1 MIPEATDLSVDS
13 VCVRTA
19 GHRPTSHGAG
29 MRDGMTLQTHKAR
42 SAANPV
48 GSTRDDLV
56 DLTAVSDLPV
66 STPDRFW
73 RVAAV
78 LSVSLL
84 LALNVIV
91 SRTAIAPRTPW
102 DEIGPLQMARVLAG
116 HGPVAQ
122 MSGAGYFP
130 GWGILLTPIWW
141 FTQDPETVYSV
152 AIGVVV
158 VLAMVTVLPLTQL
171 GRHLGLPTAQAVTA
185 AALTLSIPART
196 VNADY
201 VLSENLLALLVACSA
216 LTALQL
222 WKRPHAWR
230 LVLFI
235 LVITAAYLTHTRA
248 LSLVL
253 AAGVWL
259 LLFALRDWR
268 ITTGGIALLAGGYWL
283 VNLLVQEITV
293 PLLLSGFGQGD
304 LLVDK
309 LKNLSP
315 GPFLR
320 VAFTQAWGQFAG
332 SFGVIALG
340 IFVLGVLT
348 WREVRSLRV
357 GPHGFVA
364 GMLFIAFVV
373 SVIAWSNEGPQE
385 RFDAQVYT
393 RYIDPFA
400 VLPMFLG
407 VAVILRVPV
416 RLIPISSAALIVIDT
431 AVVYFRVAPW
441 ANTWGTMH
449 GPANSAAILAWAP
462 LRPAEEFPHPL
473 IPAPGNENSL
483 WFWASLCLVAGA
495 IAIVALRSRPRVM
508 AVLMIASFS
517 VLSLYANPSQQRD
530 FPEQFETALESAET
544 ASGRQVGT
552 LSVDVDQECAGPAL
566 TPAQVLN
573 WSGYWLSP
581 RDVETIDPRRGESY
595 DSEIVI
601 ACGDWP
607 RGQELGA
614 VPISGSGYYTYKVW
628 VLPGDLQDELDE
640 AGLLVE

>member
-1 MIPEATDLSVDS
+1 M
-13 VCVRTA
+13 
-19 GHRPTSHGAG
+19 SHGAG
-29 MRDGMTLQTHKAR
+29 MRDGKTMQTHRAR
-42 SAANPV
+42 SGA
-48 GSTRDDLV
+48 
-56 DLTAVSDLPV
+56 TAVASERNNVVGLGAISEQSV
-66 STPDRFW
+66 SPPDRFW
-73 RVAAV
+73 RIAAV
-78 LSVSLL
+78 ISVSLL
-84 LALNVIV
+84 LTLNIIV
-91 SRTAIAPRTPW
+91 SRTAVAPRTPW

-130 GWGILLTPIWW
+130 GWGILLAPIWW
-141 FTQDPETVYSV
+141 FTQDPATVYSI

-158 VLAMVTVLPLTQL
+158 ALAMVTVLPLAQL
-171 GRHLGLPTAQAVTA
+171 GRLLGLPTAQAVTA

-268 ITTGGIALLAGGYWL
+268 ITAGGIALLAGGYWL
-283 VNLLVQEITV
+283 VKLLVQEITV

-320 VAFTQAWGQFAG
+320 VTFTQAWGQFAG

-340 IFVLGVLT
+340 VVVLGVLT

-373 SVIAWSNEGPQE
+373 SVVAWSNEGPQE

-407 VAVILRVPV
+407 VAAILRVPA
-416 RLIPISSAALIVIDT
+416 RWIPITSAALIILDT
-431 AVVYFRVAPW
+431 AVVCLRVAPW

-462 LRPAEEFPHPL
+462 LRPAEEFAHPL
-473 IPAPGNENSL
+473 IPAPGNENAL

-495 IAIVALRSRPRVM
+495 LVVVALRTRPRVM
-508 AVLMIASFS
+508 AVLMLVSFA

-530 FPEQFETALESAET
+530 FPEPFEDALESAE
-544 ASGRQVGT
+544 AVSGQPVGT

-573 WSGYWLSP
+573 WSGYWLAP

-595 DSEIVI
+595 DSEVVI
-601 ACGDWP
+601 ACSDWP
-607 RGQELGA
+607 RGQDLGA

-628 VLPGDLQDELDE
+628 VLPGELQDELDE